1 MRSILVSAALAAALF
16 STGCLGVATP
26 ALGVFVT
33 DVKGPIGVGD
43 GVGTSKTGRA
53 CAQSIMGLVAMG
65 DASIEAAKKAG
76 GIKKVTTV
84 DHESKWTIVFGTYCT
99 VVTGE

>member
-1 MRSILVSAALAAALF
+1 MRSILVCAALATALF
-16 STGCLGVATP
+16 STGCLGVMTP
-26 ALGVFVT
+26 AMGALVT
-33 DVKGPIGVGD
+33 DVKGPITVGD
-43 GVGTSKTGRA
+43 GTGTSKTGRA
-53 CAQSIMGLVAMG
+53 CAQSILGLIAMG

-84 DHESKWTIVFGTYCT
+84 DHESKWTLVFGTFCT

>member
-1 MRSILVSAALAAALF
+1 M
-16 STGCLGVATP
+16 GVATP
-26 ALGVFVT
+26 AIGVFVT
-33 DVKGPIGVGD
+33 EVKGPIAVGD

-76 GIKKVTTV
+76 GIKKVATV
-84 DHESKWTIVFGTYCT
+84 DHESKWTVVFGTFCT